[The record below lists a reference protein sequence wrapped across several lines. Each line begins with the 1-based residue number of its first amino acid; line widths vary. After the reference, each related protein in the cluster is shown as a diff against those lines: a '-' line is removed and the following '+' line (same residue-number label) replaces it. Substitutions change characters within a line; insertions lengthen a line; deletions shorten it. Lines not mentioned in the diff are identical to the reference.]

1 MLSEITGDSNALQQL
16 VQTNNKENAKFHMTD
31 PL

>member
-16 VQTNNKENAKFHMTD
+16 VQTNNKEKFHMTD